1 MLLSPTMRVLLLI
14 GLALGFRPGF
24 EHTFADALTARTL
37 AASSRRELLA
47 GCGRALM
54 ATTIAA
60 AAGVV
65 PTPALAD
72 KSKGYMTMD
81 EYNKIKAQKVKDE
94 RLYGK
99 FEALRSRATQTVE
112 FDKLAEAENYGKL
125 SELARGWENS
135 IRKELME
142 SATKDLDGETK
153 TKAES
158 LNKLVLADLK
168 SIDKLAKA
176 SAKGDVPSAS
186 STLRQHVLD
195 FVALEPSRLQEQFG
209 VGDL

>member
-1 MLLSPTMRVLLLI
+1 
-14 GLALGFRPGF
+14 
-24 EHTFADALTARTL
+24 
-37 AASSRRELLA
+37 
-47 GCGRALM
+47 
-54 ATTIAA
+54 
-60 AAGVV
+60 
-65 PTPALAD
+65 
-72 KSKGYMTMD
+72 
-81 EYNKIKAQKVKDE
+81 
-94 RLYGK
+94 
-99 FEALRSRATQTVE
+99 
-112 FDKLAEAENYGKL
+112 
-125 SELARGWENS
+125 
-135 IRKELME
+135 ME